1 MDAACNVL
9 LDRWHGAGELPLT
22 LEMLL
27 QGYEYFLCLTTI
39 AHVIITTYLSGTRT
53 HGPPVF
59 IGNVNYSVLNA
70 LDYALCIL
78 FT

>member
-1 MDAACNVL
+1 M
-9 LDRWHGAGELPLT
+9 T
-22 LEMLL
+22 LM

-39 AHVIITTYLSGTRT
+39 AHVIITAFLSGTRV

-59 IGNVNYSVLNA
+59 IRHVSYDVLNG

>member
-1 MDAACNVL
+1 ML
-9 LDRWHGAGELPLT
+9 
-22 LEMLL
+22 LL
-27 QGYEYFLCLTTI
+27 QGYEYFLCFTTI
-39 AHVIITTYLSGTRT
+39 AHVIITTYLSGTHA

-59 IGNVNYSVLNA
+59 IRNVNYNVLNG